1 MTKDGMGRAEAT
13 FMRPVD
19 SRVFLG
25 APRFHSG
32 VGPREVP
39 AIIRDDE
46 SVLTPGQMRALGRM
60 AGGGGPVSV
69 HITNAPPG
77 TTAEATT
84 TREPG
89 GGTRIDIALKR
100 HIDDRAA
107 ALVDSGQSAVN
118 SSIERRYGLTP
129 RL

>member
-1 MTKDGMGRAEAT
+1 MTKDDMGRAEAT

-19 SRVFLG
+19 SRGFLG

-89 GGTRIDIALKR
+89 GGTRIDIALTR

-107 ALVDSGQSAVN
+107 ALVDRGQSAVN

>member
-1 MTKDGMGRAEAT
+1 MAKDGMGRAEAT

-32 VGPREVP
+32 VGPRDVP

-46 SVLTPGQMRALGRM
+46 SVLTPGQMRALGRT
-60 AGGGGPVSV
+60 AGGGWPVSV

-84 TREPG
+84 SCEPG
-89 GGTRIDIALKR
+89 GGTRIGLKR